1 MKNIILTSKIT
12 AATSFI
18 IGTVLLAVYLYFD
31 NLKNLEQI
39 GFGFILIAFWINLI
53 LLVILIIS
61 AFVKPK
67 FRIEILK
74 TCAILLLNIPIA
86 IGYFF
91 LVLWSLDLSKHF

>member
-74 TCAILLLNIPIA
+74 TCVILLLNIPIA